1 MMADT
6 CAKCGWQ
13 AALACATSDL
23 KSTKRCG
30 KKRSNTI
37 ETVQS

>member
-1 MMADT
+1 MADT
-6 CAKCGWQ
+6 CVKSGWK
-13 AALACATSDL
+13 AALAWATSAL